1 MPEFYCGAAPEP
13 QNLALAWNVDP
24 VAIALCVTLVAI
36 HARVGRRRDRP
47 ALLAGTGLLLLL
59 FVSPLCALT
68 VALFSAR
75 VAHHTLLIGVAAP
88 LLALAFREVRIPG
101 LALPLSVL
109 VAVNAAILWFWHV
122 PQVYEVA
129 IVGALPYWAMQ
140 ASLLAAAFLLWR
152 GVLARETHPGLALF
166 ALLATMVQMGMLGA
180 LLTFAR
186 RPLYTPHFASTEPYG
201 LSPLADQQLA
211 GLIMWVPASLPY
223 LAAAV
228 LLLAAWGA
236 PASRP
241 VP

>member
-1 MPEFYCGAAPEP
+1 MPEVYCGAAPEP
-13 QNLALAWNVDP
+13 RNLALAWNADP
-24 VAIALCVTLVAI
+24 VAIALCVALVGVHVAS
-36 HARVGRRRDRP
+36 GQRRGRP
-47 ALLAGTGLLLLL
+47 ALLAGTGLVLLL

-75 VAHHTLLIGVAAP
+75 VAHHVLLVSVAAP

-101 LALPLSVL
+101 RAVPPSAL

-129 IVGALPYWAMQ
+129 IVGALPYWTMQ
-140 ASLLAAAFLLWR
+140 LSLLAAAFLLWR
-152 GVLARETHPGLALF
+152 GVLSRATHPGLALF
-166 ALLATMVQMGMLGA
+166 ALLATMVQMGLLGA

-186 RPLYTPHFASTEPYG
+186 RPLYAPHFASTEPYG